1 MLMKIRRAAAAVA
14 LIAFGAL
21 AAAPASAA
29 TFNFTG
35 DFFGSIAPDSPSKT
49 FTVDGITVTVTAGTF
64 SNASNPSNINFAN
77 RLVDL
82 DFFSGLGADGRFD
95 GDNIDGRL
103 GNDVLVFSFSRKI
116 IFENIRFRN
125 RDGND
130 DFAFGAVTGSLFDRI
145 VDFEDVQN
153 TVLVSAF
160 ATMDQAMGR
169 TFGIG
174 AIQSNDNFTIRSI
187 EVAAVPIPAALPL
200 FLSGLLGMGW
210 LARRRRKSLSVA

>member
-116 IFENIRFRN
+116 TGLKHNYRN
-125 RDGND
+125 YVFINYRIYVFIDNYSVSEKVSNK
-130 DFAFGAVTGSLFDRI
+130 FLRYNHAVC
-145 VDFEDVQN
+145 
-153 TVLVSAF
+153 
-160 ATMDQAMGR
+160 
-169 TFGIG
+169 
-174 AIQSNDNFTIRSI
+174 
-187 EVAAVPIPAALPL
+187 
-200 FLSGLLGMGW
+200 
-210 LARRRRKSLSVA
+210 K